1 MGRKEI
7 HIEKYVAEVK
17 RRMKLE
23 IADDIIEK
31 DLILTL
37 ILAEFQKKSGIF
49 KELIFKG
56 GTLLSR
62 NYLNYHRFSEDLD
75 FVYKNSG
82 EFRLLSR
89 NIREK
94 KIKQFI
100 DLFVPKLK
108 EVADLLELEFSINR
122 SDQKYCTILSG
133 RTVYIFRLFYTKEKY
148 IKIEINFIEKMIN
161 KPIESSVKAITDFF
175 DSKEL
180 MFILGLDIKNFKV
193 LSYPLNEI
201 VLEKY
206 RALLTRDYLMERDLF
221 DLYLIP
227 KSLKVDADSVVDK
240 IESSSLIKKQL
251 KNIIESRLLELNTNK
266 FFTSTQKISDLAILK
281 YNLKD
286 FEIFKDKIK
295 PILIKI
301 CKEFILKHKNQ
312 TLK

>member
-7 HIEKYVAEVK
+7 NIEKYVAEVK
-17 RRMKLE
+17 RRMKLD

-37 ILAEFQKKSGIF
+37 ILAEFQKNNGIF

-62 NYLNYHRFSEDLD
+62 NYLYYHRFSEDLD

-89 NIREK
+89 NIREN

-100 DLFVPKLK
+100 DLLVPKLK

-133 RTVYIFRLFYTKEKY
+133 RTVYIFRLFYTKERY

-251 KNIIESRLLELNTNK
+251 KNIIESRFLELNTNK

-295 PILIKI
+295 PILIKL